1 MTKLMRKRFDCT
13 LAVCRADNIMESVI
27 KIVECPAK
35 IICRIDQKYELAD
48 VVMYIFILF
57 KIPIYIRICLLRN
70 MGIMHFLDKRRSDTP
85 FKNMVLPL
93 TSIHGYILSPYIEKC
108 TVISIN
114 GTVRFIR
121 CRT

>member
-57 KIPIYIRICLLRN
+57 KI
-70 MGIMHFLDKRRSDTP
+70 
-85 FKNMVLPL
+85 
-93 TSIHGYILSPYIEKC
+93 
-108 TVISIN
+108 
-114 GTVRFIR
+114 
-121 CRT
+121 

>member
-48 VVMYIFILF
+48 VVMYIFILSN
-57 KIPIYIRICLLRN
+57 PNL
-70 MGIMHFLDKRRSDTP
+70 HSD
-85 FKNMVLPL
+85 LPAAEYG
-93 TSIHGYILSPYIEKC
+93 HHALS
-108 TVISIN
+108 
-114 GTVRFIR
+114 R
-121 CRT
+121 